1 MNMKA
6 FTLTLFIS
14 CYCLLSMAQ
23 ERTKD
28 SLMKLFEQ
36 TLEKEQDARKNNDYP
51 KAVEGWTH
59 YLEEAAKYPADIP
72 RPMEDAKACY
82 QIGCMYALNNSPKEA
97 LKMLEK
103 SIEMGLDDYWNLATD
118 DDMKSLKDNRRY
130 QKLMLK
136 MKAQSDDFS
145 KILKQSAGY
154 TKNTAK
160 DIPAFTYMDANDSNL
175 VRIRNY
181 FNLDSIAGTGDEISK
196 IKNLLTWAHNVVRH
210 DGSSMNPKEKN
221 AIAMVEVCKKE
232 NRGINCRMMAQ
243 LLNECYLAMGFKSRF
258 VTCMPQKMINDCHVI
273 NSVYSKTLNKW
284 LWMDPT
290 FNAYVTDEK
299 GNLLG
304 IAEVRER
311 LRNDQPLVLN
321 EDANWN
327 NQSKQTKLYYL
338 DYYMAKNLYYV
349 VCPLR
354 SEFNAETNYDGKV
367 WSDYVA
373 LVPEG
378 FLPEKENREAFNIS
392 DNDYFWQSPN

>member
-6 FTLTLFIS
+6 LTLALFIS
-14 CYCLLSMAQ
+14 CYCLLGMAQ

-59 YLEEAAKYPADIP
+59 YLEEAAKYPVDIP

-196 IKNLLTWAHNVVRH
+196 IKNLLTWVHNVVRH

-299 GNLLG
+299 GNPLG

>member
-1 MNMKA
+1 MKA
-6 FTLTLFIS
+6 LTLALFIS
-14 CYCLLSMAQ
+14 CYCLLGMAQ

-196 IKNLLTWAHNVVRH
+196 IKNLLTWVHNVVRH

>member
-6 FTLTLFIS
+6 LTLALFIS
-14 CYCLLSMAQ
+14 CYCLLGMAQ

-196 IKNLLTWAHNVVRH
+196 IKNLLTWVHNVVRH

-232 NRGINCRMMAQ
+232 NRGINCRLMAQ

-311 LRNDQPLVLN
+311 LRNNQPLVLN

>member
-6 FTLTLFIS
+6 LTLALFIS
-14 CYCLLSMAQ
+14 CYCLLGMAQ

-103 SIEMGLDDYWNLATD
+103 SIEMGLNDYWNLATD
-118 DDMKSLKDNRRY
+118 DDMKSLKENRRY

-196 IKNLLTWAHNVVRH
+196 IKNLLTWVHNVVRH